1 MNMIENVTETEA
13 LNAKYEL
20 EALKQKA
27 RIVCTGNV
35 IDMNNKGVSIT
46 FNLIDGKTNIGNIT
60 ICWKC
65 DRLYHDEML
74 DGARWWIIS
83 VSSHG
88 GNDPLID
95 KIAENIRSTATN
107 FNFINDSLRFS
118 IGMLIRKSK
127 RAIHVT
133 VQNL

>member
-1 MNMIENVTETEA
+1 MNMIENVTEIEA

-20 EALKQKA
+20 EALKQEV
-27 RIVCTGNV
+27 RIVCTGND
-35 IDMNNKGVSIT
+35 IDMDDKDVSIT

-65 DRLYHDEML
+65 DRLYHDEMF
-74 DGARWWIIS
+74 DGSRWWIIS

-95 KIAENIRSTATN
+95 KIAENIRNTVTH
-107 FNFINDSLRFS
+107 FNFISNSLRFS
-118 IGMLIRKSK
+118 IGMLIIRSK
-127 RAIHVT
+127 RVIHVT

>member
-1 MNMIENVTETEA
+1 MNMIENATETEA
-13 LNAKYEL
+13 LNEMYEL
-20 EALKQKA
+20 EALKQEV
-27 RIVCTGNV
+27 RIVCTGND
-35 IDMNNKGVSIT
+35 IDMDDKDVSIT

-60 ICWKC
+60 ICWKY

-74 DGARWWIIS
+74 DGSRWWIIS

-88 GNDPLID
+88 GDDPLID
-95 KIAENIRSTATN
+95 KIAENIRNTVTH

-127 RAIHVT
+127 RVIHVT

>member
-35 IDMNNKGVSIT
+35 IDMNNKSVSIT

-74 DGARWWIIS
+74 DGSRWWIIS

-88 GNDPLID
+88 GDDLLID
-95 KIAENIRSTATN
+95 KITENIRNTVTH

-118 IGMLIRKSK
+118 IGMLINKSK
-127 RAIHVT
+127 RVIHVT

>member
-35 IDMNNKGVSIT
+35 IDMNNKSVSIT

-74 DGARWWIIS
+74 DGSRWWILS

-88 GNDPLID
+88 GDDPLID
-95 KIAENIRSTATN
+95 KIAENIRNTVAH

-118 IGMLIRKSK
+118 IGMLIRRSK
-127 RAIHVT
+127 RVIHVT
-133 VQNL
+133 MQNL

>member
-20 EALKQKA
+20 EALKQKV

-74 DGARWWIIS
+74 DGSRWGIIS

-88 GNDPLID
+88 GDDPLID
-95 KIAENIRSTATN
+95 KIAENIRNTVTH

-127 RAIHVT
+127 RVIHVI

>member
-1 MNMIENVTETEA
+1 MNMIETVTETEA

-27 RIVCTGNV
+27 RIVCTGND

-74 DGARWWIIS
+74 DGSRWWIIS

-88 GNDPLID
+88 GDDPLID
-95 KIAENIRSTATN
+95 KIAENIRNTVTH

-118 IGMLIRKSK
+118 IGMLISKSK
-127 RAIHVT
+127 SVIHVT
-133 VQNL
+133 MQNL

>member
-1 MNMIENVTETEA
+1 MSMIENATETEA
-13 LNAKYEL
+13 LNEMYEL
-20 EALKQKA
+20 EALKQKV

-35 IDMNNKGVSIT
+35 IDMDDKDVSIT

-65 DRLYHDEML
+65 DRLYHDEMF
-74 DGARWWIIS
+74 DGSRWWIIS

-95 KIAENIRSTATN
+95 KIAENIRNTVAH
-107 FNFINDSLRFS
+107 FNFTSNSVRFS
-118 IGMLIRKSK
+118 IGMLISASK
-127 RAIHVT
+127 RVIHVT
-133 VQNL
+133 VHNL

>member
-1 MNMIENVTETEA
+1 MSMPEETEA
-13 LNAKYEL
+13 LNTMYEL
-20 EALKQKA
+20 NAMKQEV

-74 DGARWWIIS
+74 DGSRWWIIS

-88 GNDPLID
+88 GDDPLID
-95 KIAENIRSTATN
+95 KIAENIRNTVTH

-118 IGMLIRKSK
+118 IGMLINKSK
-127 RAIHVT
+127 SVIHVT
-133 VQNL
+133 MQNL